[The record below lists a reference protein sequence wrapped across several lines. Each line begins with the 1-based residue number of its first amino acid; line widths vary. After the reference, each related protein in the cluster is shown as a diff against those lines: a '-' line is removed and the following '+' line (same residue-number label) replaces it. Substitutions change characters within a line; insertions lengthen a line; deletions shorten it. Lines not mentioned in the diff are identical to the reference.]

1 MYYVIFAEDHP
12 NSLEKRLAVRAQHLA
27 RLQALDSEGR
37 LLTAGPNPAVDD
49 EKPGEAGFT
58 GSTVIAQF
66 DSLDAAKAWAAPG
79 VAESSASFLLRL
91 CLSPRTKRVFGPPP
105 LLDQEPGLLVSAAL
119 GLGSGSLFGF
129 RCHEQ
134 GHRHF
139 RSASSP

>member
-1 MYYVIFAEDHP
+1 MLMGVDKHLMTHHP
-12 NSLEKRLAVRAQHLA
+12 LLVNVRESEFCSEA
-27 RLQALDSEGR
+27 EGR
-37 LLTAGPNPAVDD
+37 A
-49 EKPGEAGFT
+49 EPG
-58 GSTVIAQF
+58 
-66 DSLDAAKAWAAPG
+66 AAPG
-79 VAESSASFLLRL
+79 VAETSASFLLRL